1 MKNLFK
7 IALAVLIVSTFAF
20 TIQQNNDTDKI
31 VAVIDVGHGGT
42 DSGGNAGLYSEKE
55 IVRQISEKIALLN
68 TNENLEIHFTRAG
81 DAMISLMDRVALI
94 NQLNPDVVFSLHVN
108 QSKNKRNTGAE
119 IFYSTLEPNEKSKN
133 IAELAKKKI
142 DESNLFSKSKIK
154 NANFFILKNSKAP
167 SILLQLGFLTNTKDI
182 ETLTNPDTQS
192 EIAEAILATISEI

>member
-1 MKNLFK
+1 M
-7 IALAVLIVSTFAF
+7 A
-20 TIQQNNDTDKI
+20 
-31 VAVIDVGHGGT
+31 
-42 DSGGNAGLYSEKE
+42 
-55 IVRQISEKIALLN
+55 
-68 TNENLEIHFTRAG
+68 
-81 DAMISLMDRVALI
+81 
-94 NQLNPDVVFSLHVN
+94 P
-108 QSKNKRNTGAE
+108 SKDKRNTGAE
-119 IFYSTLEPNEKSKN
+119 IFYSTLEPNEKSKS

>member
-20 TIQQNNDTDKI
+20 TIQQNNDTEKI

-42 DSGGNAGLYSEKE
+42 DAGGNAGLYSEKE

-81 DAMISLMDRVALI
+81 DAMVSLTDRVALI
-94 NQLNPDVVFSLHVN
+94 NKLNPDVVFSLHVN
-108 QSKNKRNTGAE
+108 QSKNKRNKGAE
-119 IFYSTLEPNEKSKN
+119 IFYSTLEPNEKSKS

-167 SILLQLGFLTNTKDI
+167 SILLELGFLTNTKDI

>member
-119 IFYSTLEPNEKSKN
+119 IFYSTLEPNEKSKS